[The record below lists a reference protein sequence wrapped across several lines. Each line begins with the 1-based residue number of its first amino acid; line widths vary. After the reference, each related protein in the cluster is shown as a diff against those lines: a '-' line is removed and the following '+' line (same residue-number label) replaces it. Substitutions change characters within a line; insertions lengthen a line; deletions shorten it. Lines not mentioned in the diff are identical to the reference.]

1 MLSDSVDYREMTT
14 GKRTEGI
21 QYSVLSLSIKLA
33 NAFSVAVGIFIVGLS
48 GYVGTMSFADVT
60 PHMKNVVMAAYWFI
74 PGLCTGLSMIP
85 MLFYKLDRKEIRQQ
99 IQDFIAKRDSETVA
113 K

>member
-1 MLSDSVDYREMTT
+1 M
-14 GKRTEGI
+14 
-21 QYSVLSLSIKLA
+21 
-33 NAFSVAVGIFIVGLS
+33 GLS

-85 MLFYKLDRKEIRQQ
+85 MLFYKLDRKEVRQQ
-99 IQDFIAKRDSETVA
+99 IRDFIAKRDSETVA

>member
-1 MLSDSVDYREMTT
+1 MFGPHGFAPLIMLSDSVDYREMTT

-33 NAFSVAVGIFIVGLS
+33 NAFSVAVGVFI
-48 GYVGTMSFADVT
+48 
-60 PHMKNVVMAAYWFI
+60 AAYWFI
-74 PGLCTGLSMIP
+74 PGLCTALSMIP
-85 MLFYKLDRKEIRQQ
+85 MLFYKLDRKEVKQQ
-99 IQDFIAKRDSETVA
+99 IKDFIAKRDGEVVA